1 MKDLFQIEQELKIK
15 IEDLE
20 NDLEVV
26 INKYNELIN
35 KYTKL
40 ASEKNDEQ
48 NKKENNEMSLYKN
61 NTFLSSFKNKINS
74 GIKEEI
80 TNNSSA
86 KNNISNIKDSNNKKD
101 KKNNKE
107 IKNIS
112 IIGNNKSINTFDND
126 YIAHLKKENDIL
138 KNIIKTYKSI
148 NFNSYIKEPKYL
160 YKKRNYFTNNTQK
173 LNPEKLKKSISKNNS
188 KDRSNTLK
196 SYNSKNSKNKNEKL
210 NKPSILY
217 KKKKSNNSLIQK
229 IKEMNDYSLI
239 NDSSLY
245 VSKNRKA
252 SEFSK
257 KKQNF
262 NTINSSSGHY
272 KKNIIK
278 KNNTYVS
285 SISSRINKSNITN
298 KRMMNKLKVKCKD
311 YIFNEKNNDL
321 GNSNNLSRDK
331 IISRITPKNIIKN
344 YGSFFAHTN
353 NNIKKNYKNSE
364 SIRTFKKL
372 EIDSNNINNSNTF
385 MNNND
390 IRNNTESNYFY
401 HDTSNNNIESN
412 INISQFNRNN
422 TEANNCTSNN
432 NTNMNTINNNLI
444 IHRNIER
451 KLSNKFRLIKEFK
464 TEKEKNELF
473 SYTNKDSLFYNQSQ
487 LSDKNMNKITI
498 NRKNILQK
506 KSNISLRDTAN
517 LKKNINLNEIND
529 DNINEM
535 NIKQKS
541 KYLMLNN
548 TTINTK
554 AKNRI
559 LLDNKNV
566 NKNLFN
572 VNKNIIKKSNDKK
585 LALYQNKKII
595 GNSARISTLRN
606 NKIRGQ
612 NNTINNINNFNN
624 CSYIYLFNNGEKFI
638 KINKQLKI

>member
-1 MKDLFQIEQELKIK
+1 M
-15 IEDLE
+15 
-20 NDLEVV
+20 V

-35 KYTKL
+35 KYNNL
-40 ASEKNDEQ
+40 ASKKNDEQ
-48 NKKENNEMSLYKN
+48 NKKQNNDMSLYKN
-61 NTFLSSFKNKINS
+61 NTFLSSFKNRINN
-74 GIKEEI
+74 GIKVES

-86 KNNISNIKDSNNKKD
+86 KNHINNTNDTNNKKE
-101 KKNNKE
+101 KKIKNKE

-112 IIGNNKSINTFDND
+112 IIGNNKNINSFDND
-126 YIAHLKKENDIL
+126 YITHLKKENDIL

-148 NFNSYIKEPKYL
+148 NFSSYMKEPKYL
-160 YKKRNYFTNNTQK
+160 YKKRRSYFINNTQQVH
-173 LNPEKLKKSISKNNS
+173 PDKLKKSISKNNS
-188 KDRSNTLK
+188 KDRSYTLK
-196 SYNSKNSKNKNEKL
+196 SHNSKNSKSKIDTL

-217 KKKKSNNSLIQK
+217 KKKKSKNSLIQK
-229 IKEMNDYSLI
+229 IKSMNDYSLI

-245 VSKNRKA
+245 IPKNRKA
-252 SEFSK
+252 SEISK
-257 KKQNF
+257 NKQNF

-285 SISSRINKSNITN
+285 NISGRINKSSITN

-311 YIFNEKNNDL
+311 YFFNVKNKDL

-331 IISRITPKNIIKN
+331 IINRITPQNIIKN
-344 YGSFFAHTN
+344 NGSFFAHSN
-353 NNIKKNYKNSE
+353 YNIKKKSKNSE
-364 SIRTFKKL
+364 KIKSSKKL
-372 EIDSNNINNSNTF
+372 EIDSNNINNSNNF

-412 INISQFNRNN
+412 INISQFNRTN
-422 TEANNCTSNN
+422 TETNNYTNSNN
-432 NTNMNTINNNLI
+432 SNMNTINNNLI
-444 IHRNIER
+444 IHRNIEH
-451 KLSNKFRLIKEFK
+451 KLNNKFRLIKEFK

-473 SYTNKDSLFYNQSQ
+473 SYTNKDSLFYNESQ
-487 LSDKNMNKITI
+487 LSDKNMNKIAI
-498 NRKNILQK
+498 NRKSILQK
-506 KSNISLRDTAN
+506 KSNISLRDNAN
-517 LKKNINLNEIND
+517 LKQNINLNETND
-529 DNINEM
+529 DNNNAM
-535 NIKQKS
+535 NSKQKN

-554 AKNRI
+554 VKNRI
-559 LLDNKNV
+559 LLDNKNI

-572 VNKNIIKKSNDKK
+572 VNKNVIKKTSDKK
-585 LALYQNKKII
+585 LTLYQNKKII
-595 GNSARISTLRN
+595 GNSARLTTLRN
-606 NKIRGQ
+606 NKIKAQ

>member
-1 MKDLFQIEQELKIK
+1 M
-15 IEDLE
+15 
-20 NDLEVV
+20 V

-35 KYTKL
+35 KYNNFAFK
-40 ASEKNDEQ
+40 KNDEQ
-48 NKKENNEMSLYKN
+48 NKKEKNDMSLYKN
-61 NTFLSSFKNKINS
+61 NTFLSSFKNRINN
-74 GIKEEI
+74 GIKVES

-86 KNNISNIKDSNNKKD
+86 KNHINNTNDTNNKKE
-101 KKNNKE
+101 KKIKNKE

-112 IIGNNKSINTFDND
+112 IIGNNKNINSFDND
-126 YIAHLKKENDIL
+126 YITHLKKENDIL

-148 NFNSYIKEPKYL
+148 NFSSYMKEPKYL
-160 YKKRNYFTNNTQK
+160 YKKRRSYFINNTQQVH
-173 LNPEKLKKSISKNNS
+173 PDKLKKSISKNNS
-188 KDRSNTLK
+188 KDRSYTLK
-196 SYNSKNSKNKNEKL
+196 SHNSKNSKSKIDTL

-217 KKKKSNNSLIQK
+217 KKKKSKNSLIQK
-229 IKEMNDYSLI
+229 IKSMNDYSLI

-245 VSKNRKA
+245 IPKNRKA
-252 SEFSK
+252 SEISK
-257 KKQNF
+257 NKQNF

-285 SISSRINKSNITN
+285 NISGRINKSSITN

-311 YIFNEKNNDL
+311 YFFNVKNKDL

-331 IISRITPKNIIKN
+331 IINRITPQNIIKN
-344 YGSFFAHTN
+344 NGSFFAHSN
-353 NNIKKNYKNSE
+353 YNIKKKSKNSE
-364 SIRTFKKL
+364 KIKSSKKL
-372 EIDSNNINNSNTF
+372 EIDSNNINNSNNF

-412 INISQFNRNN
+412 INISQFNRTN
-422 TEANNCTSNN
+422 TETNNYTNSNN
-432 NTNMNTINNNLI
+432 SNMNTINNNLI
-444 IHRNIER
+444 IHRNIEH
-451 KLSNKFRLIKEFK
+451 KLNNKFRLIKEFK

-473 SYTNKDSLFYNQSQ
+473 SYTNKDSLFYNESQ
-487 LSDKNMNKITI
+487 LSDKNMNKIAI
-498 NRKNILQK
+498 NRKSILQK
-506 KSNISLRDTAN
+506 KSNISLRDNAN
-517 LKKNINLNEIND
+517 LKQNINLNETND
-529 DNINEM
+529 DNNNAM
-535 NIKQKS
+535 NSKQKN

-554 AKNRI
+554 VKNRI
-559 LLDNKNV
+559 LLDNKNI

-572 VNKNIIKKSNDKK
+572 VNKNVIKKTSDKK
-585 LALYQNKKII
+585 LTLYQNKKII
-595 GNSARISTLRN
+595 GNSARLTTLRN
-606 NKIRGQ
+606 NKIKAQ